1 LISKRI
7 KVQFKMLQHFVISKR
22 VSCACRAGIFHFG
35 AYVCVD
41 ETATIGSA
49 FYGGDI
55 AHAAVSS
62 ILVEPLVFGSSPS
75 NKNMQL

>member
-1 LISKRI
+1 MCM
-7 KVQFKMLQHFVISKR
+7 Q
-22 VSCACRAGIFHFG
+22 SCDLSLWGVR
-35 AYVCVD
+35 VD
-41 ETATIGSA
+41 ETAAIGSA

-55 AHAAVSS
+55 AHATVSS